1 MDNHISDIYIRSFRG
16 ISNLELKDIKLIN
29 ILTGDNN
36 GGKTSVLEVIQSI
49 KNPFDFRTWRS
60 LIRRGERISVIR
72 GMSYYE
78 GFYDLFDIN
87 KEEKIIEY
95 DVCLINGQKYNV
107 KVIAE
112 RVEEE
117 IMEKDLVKLQGDYNA
132 MDEDSLQDNFLNVSK
147 LNLKTFL
154 DGTEMMEDSL
164 YEGQIRYIPEEVKED
179 KNFVEKI
186 VYVSP
191 IRHAEGNLYL
201 SQILAYPEMYEQMLQ
216 VLKEYDEDIISINY
230 DDNERRIGKGTYK
243 ILSKSNKKAL
253 PLNAYGDGMKKAIL
267 LMSAV
272 IAAKDGILLL
282 DEFETAIH
290 TSAMNK
296 TFKWIIESCKK
307 LNVQVFM
314 TSHSKEAIDKVLKC
328 SPECIDDMAVYTLYK
343 DSEGTS
349 VRRLAGKMAIEAQDE
364 MGLELR

>member
-49 KNPFDFRTWRS
+49 KNPCDFRTWRS

-72 GMSYYE
+72 AMSYYE

-253 PLNAYGDGMKKAIL
+253 PLNVYGDGMKKAIL

-349 VRRLAGKMAIEAQDE
+349 VRRLDGKMAIEAQDE

>member
-1 MDNHISDIYIRSFRG
+1 MKNCT
-16 ISNLELKDIKLIN
+16 
-29 ILTGDNN
+29 TGSRW
-36 GGKTSVLEVIQSI
+36 G
-49 KNPFDFRTWRS
+49 RS
-60 LIRRGERISVIR
+60 L
-72 GMSYYE
+72 MD
-78 GFYDLFDIN
+78 F
-87 KEEKIIEY
+87 
-95 DVCLINGQKYNV
+95 
-107 KVIAE
+107 
-112 RVEEE
+112 
-117 IMEKDLVKLQGDYNA
+117 LV
-132 MDEDSLQDNFLNVSK
+132 SLVGRTL

-164 YEGQIRYIPEEVKED
+164 YEGQMCYIPEEVKED

-191 IRHAEGNLYL
+191 IRHAEGNFYL

-253 PLNAYGDGMKKAIL
+253 PLNVYGDGMKKAIL

-282 DEFETAIH
+282 DEFKTAIH

-328 SPECIDDMAVYTLYK
+328 STECIDVWLYIHYTK
-343 DSEGTS
+343 IRK
-349 VRRLAGKMAIEAQDE
+349 VHQ
-364 MGLELR
+364 LEDWMEKWQLKYRMKWDWS